1 MLISTENNKNIKE
14 FKSDS
19 SNARANSIN
28 REKALV
34 FSFNEKIRK
43 RLAHFVYKRFRFST
57 YVLQDKQLL
66 ITELYFVP
74 YRTILLDI
82 DSIFPELDE
91 ILDYIYDKGSK
102 NKQSVIYLI
111 TSNKENPSNLRNI
124 NFHKKIILSFKEK
137 EIIYLI
143 GGKKMPHSK
152 KIF

>member
-1 MLISTENNKNIKE
+1 MHLNTENNKNIKE

-66 ITELYFVP
+66 NYRIIFCTLSYNFVR
-74 YRTILLDI
+74 Y
-82 DSIFPELDE
+82 
-91 ILDYIYDKGSK
+91 
-102 NKQSVIYLI
+102 
-111 TSNKENPSNLRNI
+111 
-124 NFHKKIILSFKEK
+124 
-137 EIIYLI
+137 
-143 GGKKMPHSK
+143 
-152 KIF
+152 